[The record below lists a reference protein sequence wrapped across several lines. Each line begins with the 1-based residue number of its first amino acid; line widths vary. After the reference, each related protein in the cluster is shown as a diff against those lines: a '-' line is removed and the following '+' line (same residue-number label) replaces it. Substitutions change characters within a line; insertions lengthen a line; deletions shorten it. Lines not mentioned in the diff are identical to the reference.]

1 MATLASKN
9 AVLISSL
16 LEMCGN
22 SYTHPPPATPE
33 TIKCK
38 HDVYIFLKEDLSE
51 LLRVASNSI

>member
-1 MATLASKN
+1 MASEN
-9 AVLISSL
+9 AALIPSL

-22 SYTHPPPATPE
+22 SYTHPPPATPD